1 MVEQIQKK
9 LSDSAGA
16 RWAAVLIV
24 SFTMMMGYFLTDV
37 MSPLQDMLET
47 PIAKGGFG
55 LGWSSSEYGFFAGSY
70 GIINVFLLMLFFSGI
85 ILDKLGVR
93 FTGVLASS
101 LMVIGAFLKFYSLQ
115 FISPEQTLSILGV
128 DYKLQVW
135 IASLGF
141 AIFGVGCEMCGITVS
156 KIIAKWFSGYSMA
169 LAMGIQVGMARLGTA
184 GALGL
189 SPIIAHHY
197 NNVASPV
204 LFGAILLFIGLLAFL
219 VYVVM
224 DTKLNKSIAALR
236 SKDYKDEEGFKFSDL
251 KAILT
256 NPGFWLIALLC
267 LLFYSAVFPFLKF
280 ATKLMIA
287 KYNVNPD
294 FAGMIP
300 AILPFGTIFL
310 TPIFGSIYD
319 RVGKGATLM
328 IIGSVLL
335 TAVHICFALPI
346 LDTGGFAIFLMV
358 LLGIAFALVPSAMW
372 PSMPKIIPM
381 KQLGSAYAITF
392 YIQNI
397 GLTLVPMLIGNVLQS
412 NTVGTKVNFTSTM
425 WIFASFGI
433 ISIALAVI
441 LRILDSKKHYGLEE
455 ANIKK

>member
-1 MVEQIQKK
+1 MVAQIQKK

-47 PIAKGGFG
+47 PVASGGFG

-70 GIINVFLLMLFFSGI
+70 GLINVFLLMLFFSGI
-85 ILDKLGVR
+85 ILDKMGVR

-101 LMVIGAFLKFYSLQ
+101 LMVIGAFIKFYSLQ
-115 FISPEQTLSILGV
+115 FITPDHTLSILGV

-156 KIIAKWFSGYSMA
+156 KIIAKWFNGYSMA

-204 LFGAILLFIGLLAFL
+204 LFGVLLLVIGLLAFL
-219 VYVVM
+219 VYVIM
-224 DTKLNKSIAALR
+224 DTKLNKSIAALK
-236 SKDYKDEEGFKFSDL
+236 SKEEEEEEGFKIKDL
-251 KAILT
+251 KAIFT

-319 RVGKGATLM
+319 RIGKGATLM

-335 TAVHICFALPI
+335 TAVHVCFALPI
-346 LDTGGFAIFLMV
+346 LNTGAFAIVLMI

-397 GLTLVPMLIGNVLQS
+397 GLTLVPMLIGNVLQA
-412 NTVGTKVNFTSTM
+412 NTKNGSVNFTSTM

-433 ISIALAVI
+433 ASIVLAVI
-441 LRILDSKKHYGLEE
+441 LRILDGKKHYGIEQ